1 MKAFQAIY
9 RFWVTILTAAVV
21 IQIFL
26 AGYGAFDAA
35 GKLEDEGSSIDEES
49 FHNGF
54 EPHIALGYL
63 IFLGTLVLLL
73 LSFGARGRGRI
84 LRSLG
89 VVGLAALQVVLA
101 WIGYERP
108 VCRRWAAPDQRV
120 HHPRLSRLD
129 HLPRVEGR
137 ADGGHRGRSAAS
149 CRLATPDGCGQ
160 RRRPG
165 TASSRRRT

>member
-35 GKLEDEGSSIDEES
+35 NNLEDEGSTIDEDT
-49 FHNGF
+49 FHDGF

-89 VVGLAALQVVLA
+89 VAGLAALQIVLA
-101 WIGYERP
+101 WIGYGAPYVGGGLHPINAFIMLGFLGSITYREWKIERMDGTAA
-108 VCRRWAAPDQRV
+108 AAP
-120 HHPRLSRLD
+120 P
-129 HLPRVEGR
+129 P
-137 ADGGHRGRSAAS
+137 AA
-149 CRLATPDGCGQ
+149 
-160 RRRPG
+160 
-165 TASSRRRT
+165 